1 MTVWGRLH
9 ESTTT
14 DWIARV
20 VSSDEVAHAWL
31 LLGPPGSGKRLTA
44 QAMAAALNC
53 PVAPGTG
60 CGECS
65 TCLRTLRRRHPDV
78 HHVVP
83 EGPLIPVDIIREAV
97 IPEAARSP
105 FEGRRKV
112 FIIEEADRM
121 NDPAQNALLKTLEEP
136 QPDTVFVLITDKE
149 EDLLETIRSRCR
161 VVRLEAVSEDRIV
174 QMLRAE
180 GVSDADSHLA
190 ARLSDGD
197 VERARAIALDETA
210 AARRR
215 LWADIPGRLVSI
227 VDALDAAE
235 EILSEARSAV
245 REREATQKTQI
256 IELAEAMGEGRGTAA
271 ARNALAKRHR
281 RELRRVEEEV
291 LGEALHSLASFY
303 RDVLVLRSGGP
314 DSIVNLDLTD
324 RLASWAA
331 SSAIEDAALVRI
343 MERCG
348 AARAALGRNANQLLV
363 LEATLLEILKLAPA
377 PDATQPVLS
386 AQ

>member
-1 MTVWGRLH
+1 MTIWDRLH
-9 ESTTT
+9 ESATAE
-14 DWIARV
+14 WIARV

-53 PVAPGTG
+53 TIEPGAG
-60 CGECS
+60 CGECT

-83 EGPLIPVDIIREAV
+83 EGPLIPVDVIRETV

-136 QPDTVFVLITDKE
+136 QPDTVFVLISDKE

-161 VVRLEAVSEDRIV
+161 VVRLEPVSEARIV
-174 QMLRAE
+174 AMLEAE
-180 GVSDADSHLA
+180 EVAAADANLA
-190 ARLSDGD
+190 AKLSDGD
-197 VERARAIALDETA
+197 VERARAIALDESV

-215 LWADIPGRLVSI
+215 LWTGIPGRLLSP
-227 VDALDAAE
+227 VDALDAADE
-235 EILSEARSAV
+235 VLTQARSAV
-245 REREATQKTQI
+245 REREASQKTEV
-256 IELAEAMGEGRGTAA
+256 IELAEALGEGRGTAA
-271 ARNALAKRHR
+271 ARNALVKRHR

-291 LGEALHSLASFY
+291 LGEALQSFASFF
-303 RDVLVLRSGGP
+303 RDVLVLRSGGA
-314 DSIVNLDLTD
+314 DSVVNVDLTEE
-324 RLASWAA
+324 LALWAE
-331 SSAIEDAALVRI
+331 SPDVSDAALVRV
-343 MERCG
+343 MERC
-348 AARAALGRNANQLLV
+348 AEARAALGRNANQLLT
-363 LEATLLEILKLAPA
+363 LEATLLEIHKLAPA
-377 PDATQPVLS
+377 PLPAG
-386 AQ
+386 ARW

>member
-1 MTVWGRLH
+1 MTIWGRLH
-9 ESTTT
+9 ESATAE
-14 DWIARV
+14 WIARV

-53 PVAPGTG
+53 TIEPGAG

-83 EGPLIPVDIIREAV
+83 EGPLIPVDVIRETV

-136 QPDTVFVLITDKE
+136 QPDTVFVLISDKE

-161 VVRLEAVSEDRIV
+161 VVRLEPVSEARIV
-174 QMLRAE
+174 AMLEAE
-180 GVSDADSHLA
+180 EVAAADANLA
-190 ARLSDGD
+190 AKLSDGD
-197 VERARAIALDETA
+197 VERARAIALDESV

-215 LWADIPGRLVSI
+215 LWTGIPGRLLSP
-227 VDALDAAE
+227 VDALDAADE
-235 EILSEARSAV
+235 VLTEARSAV
-245 REREATQKTQI
+245 REREASQKTEV
-256 IELAEAMGEGRGTAA
+256 IELAEALGEGRGTAA
-271 ARNALAKRHR
+271 ARNALVKRHR

-291 LGEALHSLASFY
+291 LGEALQSFASFF
-303 RDVLVLRSGGP
+303 RDVLVLRSGGA
-314 DSIVNLDLTD
+314 DSVVNVDLTEE
-324 RLASWAA
+324 LALWAE
-331 SSAIEDAALVRI
+331 SPDVSDAALVRV
-343 MERCG
+343 MERC
-348 AARAALGRNANQLLV
+348 AEARAALGRNANQLLT
-363 LEATLLEILKLAPA
+363 LEATLLEIHKLAPA
-377 PDATQPVLS
+377 PLPAG
-386 AQ
+386 ARW

>member
-1 MTVWGRLH
+1 MTIWDRLH
-9 ESTTT
+9 ESATAE
-14 DWIARV
+14 WIARV

-53 PVAPGTG
+53 TIEPGAG

-83 EGPLIPVDIIREAV
+83 EGPLIPVDVIRETV

-136 QPDTVFVLITDKE
+136 QPDTVFVLISDKE

-161 VVRLEAVSEDRIV
+161 VVRLEPVSEARIV
-174 QMLRAE
+174 AMLEAE
-180 GVSDADSHLA
+180 DVSAADANLA
-190 ARLSDGD
+190 AKLSDGD
-197 VERARAIALDETA
+197 VERARAIALDESV

-215 LWADIPGRLVSI
+215 LWTGIPGRLLSP
-227 VDALDAAE
+227 VDALDAADE
-235 EILSEARSAV
+235 VLTEARSAV
-245 REREATQKTQI
+245 REREASQKTEV
-256 IELAEAMGEGRGTAA
+256 IELAEALGEGRGTAA
-271 ARNALAKRHR
+271 ARNALVKRHR

-291 LGEALHSLASFY
+291 LGEALQSFASFF
-303 RDVLVLRSGGP
+303 RDVLVLRSGGA
-314 DSIVNLDLTD
+314 DSVVNVDLTEE
-324 RLASWAA
+324 LALWAE
-331 SSAIEDAALVRI
+331 SPDVSDAALVRV
-343 MERCG
+343 MERC
-348 AARAALGRNANQLLV
+348 AEARAALGRNANQLLT
-363 LEATLLEILKLAPA
+363 LEATLLEIHKLAPA
-377 PDATQPVLS
+377 PLPAG
-386 AQ
+386 ARW